1 MCRRGQAKQQQR
13 TAHESWRARCED
25 DCFVTHRHKLEPW
38 DTRENLTCVEVLN
51 VRGVGVVFTHP
62 SLTRE
67 SLLPV
72 NETPCN
78 WDSFEKKSLCIPT
91 PCLPPSVW
99 WLPPWRRRAWWG
111 CGRIPFPSSFLGRL
125 VQFLQWIL
133 RTVDSLF
140 AALVC
145 WDGVWSFLLQT
156 LRTTALW
163 FWWLRRSLHVVPSD
177 RFYLGCGVPIHNC
190 FHVFYVLLRCT
201 RMYDLLWNFV
211 VVCAECFVAS
221 NRDLWLSANQTI
233 LKSFQ
238 YGVISLF
245 ICIFCRS
252 VSCVTNSL
260 SLSVPMARA
269 VSWTFLY
276 HVLWNR

>member
-1 MCRRGQAKQQQR
+1 MDRHNGHLPVKRNIKKSDLECEWNVQKRSSKTTTT

-201 RMYDLLWNFV
+201 RMYDLL
-211 VVCAECFVAS
+211 
-221 NRDLWLSANQTI
+221 
-233 LKSFQ
+233 LKFR
-238 YGVISLF
+238 
-245 ICIFCRS
+245 RS
-252 VSCVTNSL
+252 VRRMLRSIQSRSVTLCKSDNFEI
-260 SLSVPMARA
+260 VPIW
-269 VSWTFLY
+269 SHIPFYLHFLP
-276 HVLWNR
+276 